1 MGKILVHTF
10 STLDGVMDPSMEE
23 AFHPVMD
30 EDVMQQT
37 VTLLDGLDG
46 VLLGR
51 HTFQGLAKSWGGQT
65 GAIADHINALPKYV
79 LSRTLQSADEWNNST
94 VVSWDDVPGLRERA
108 DLVTYGC
115 GRLAR
120 DLAAAGLLDTL
131 QIYVAPVV
139 GGGSTRLFDAPEEL
153 ITGLRLEEAKAFA
166 TGVVRLTYAVSP
178 PA

>member
-1 MGKILVHTF
+1 MGRIHVHTF
-10 STLDGVMDPSMEE
+10 STLDGVMDAPAEE

-30 EDVMQQT
+30 DEVMQASIA
-37 VTLLDGLDG
+37 LLDASDG

-51 HTFQGLAKSWGGQT
+51 ETFQGLAQAWGGQS
-65 GAIADHINALPKYV
+65 GPIADPINALPKYV
-79 LSRTLQSADEWNNST
+79 LSRTLASADEWNNST
-94 VVSWDDVPGLRERA
+94 IVSWDDVPGLRERA
-108 DLVTYGC
+108 NLVSYGC

-131 QIYVAPVV
+131 QIYIAPVA
-139 GGGSTRLFDAPEEL
+139 GGGSARLFDAPEEL